1 MIDLLRA
8 NATRNAPHHSA
19 VVSVSALRWGEGN
32 DAAAAWPQT
41 EEPPAAG
48 ATVGENIRTVRE
60 HGLGVPTRGDFRG
73 KGEKDA
79 VVAACDGL
87 SECSTPDS
95 SHAAWNATSEAEPA
109 GGLVLG
115 SDLTYFVDDHRPL
128 CDTIAALLAA
138 RPLAR
143 AVLAHQRRGLLFR
156 GGRTPGDH
164 HLDHLCAVAAAS
176 GLRVTAVP
184 GAAAEAA
191 SGAAGE
197 NVSLLEVEA
206 VR

>member
-1 MIDLLRA
+1 MDLLRA

-32 DAAAAWPQT
+32 DAAAVWPQAAD
-41 EEPPAAG
+41 PPAAG
-48 ATVGENIRTVRE
+48 ATVGE

-164 HLDHLCAVAAAS
+164 HLDHFCAVAAAS

-206 VR
+206 VP